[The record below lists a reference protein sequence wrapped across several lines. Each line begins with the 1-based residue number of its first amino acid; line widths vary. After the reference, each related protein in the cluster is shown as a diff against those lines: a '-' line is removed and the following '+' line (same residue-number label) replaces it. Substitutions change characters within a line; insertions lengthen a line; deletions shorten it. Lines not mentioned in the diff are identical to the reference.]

1 MIKRIFTIDESLAV
15 PKYRQIINSIY
26 SSIEAG
32 LLKQSDKLPSV
43 NSICAEFG
51 LSRDTVLM
59 AFNELKSKGV
69 ISSISGK
76 GYYVERTENFIE
88 QRIFVLFDE
97 LNAFKEDLYSSF
109 INNLD
114 AKVNVNI
121 FFHHFNY
128 KVFKD
133 LIEESVGKYTSYVIM
148 PATFDYASEVVS
160 IIPEEKVYILD
171 RLKPDLAKY
180 PVIYQDFESDVFEK
194 MVEGHDLL
202 SKYSKLIMV
211 FPGGKEPIERTY
223 GFARFC
229 KERNIPFQII
239 KSTEN
244 LKIRKG
250 EAYFVVSDRNLVRV
264 INMAKN
270 EGLVIGRDL
279 GILSF
284 NDTLLKEVVSKGIT
298 TISTDFFHMGK
309 RLSGMV
315 QNREKVQIRNPSY
328 LIRRGSL

>member
-1 MIKRIFTIDESLAV
+1 MIKRIFHIDESLAV

-26 SSIEAG
+26 RSIEAG
-32 LLKQSDKLPSV
+32 LVNQGDKLPSV
-43 NSICAEFG
+43 SSICAEFS

-76 GYYVERTENFIE
+76 GYYIERTETFID
-88 QRIFVLFDE
+88 QKIFVLFDE

-109 INNLD
+109 VNHLD

-133 LIEESVGKYTSYVIM
+133 LITESAGKYTSYIIM
-148 PATFDYASEVVS
+148 PATFDYSSEILS
-160 IIPEEKVYILD
+160 ILPEDKVYILD
-171 RLKPDLAKY
+171 RLKPDLTKY
-180 PVIYQDFESDVFEK
+180 PVIYQDFEADVYEK
-194 MVEGHDLL
+194 LVEGHDLL
-202 SKYSKLIMV
+202 SKYEKLIMV

-223 GFARFC
+223 GFEKYC
-229 KERNIPFQII
+229 NECDIPFEII
-239 KSTEN
+239 KSTDN

-250 EAYFVVSDRNLVRV
+250 EVYFVVSDRNLVKV
-264 INMAKN
+264 IKMAKKA
-270 EGLVIGRDL
+270 GLTIGSDL

-298 TISTDFFHMGK
+298 TISTDFHHMGQ
-309 RLSGMV
+309 RLAGMV
-315 QNREKVQIRNPSY
+315 QNREKFQIRNPSY